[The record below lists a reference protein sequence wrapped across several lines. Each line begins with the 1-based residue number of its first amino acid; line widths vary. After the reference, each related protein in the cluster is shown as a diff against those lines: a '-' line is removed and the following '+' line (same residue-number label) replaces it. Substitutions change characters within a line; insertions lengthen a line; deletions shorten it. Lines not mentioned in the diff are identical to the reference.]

1 MSLILDALNRSEAER
16 RGAGEVPGLATE
28 HFVGG
33 DVDGTGRFSMSST
46 LPWIVLAFVITAAV
60 SVWVLLADRESSE
73 APPSVAKTDS
83 AVDSANTVVSIQ
95 REDPAAI
102 VMPAAAATAAVAR
115 PDPVPAIA
123 SPAPIQSAAADD
135 EVSGDVAALYEQ
147 PAVVEV
153 VPTVTATADPPV
165 SQVGAERVDM
175 EKILAQAQS
184 EIEDASLQAHPAP
197 FLADLSQQRK
207 DQIPSIMYSVHNYS
221 GRPGESTVV
230 LNGRSTGE
238 GVGLSGGIKVVE
250 ILPDS
255 TVLEFQGE
263 QFRLRAL
270 NSWVNL

>member
-16 RGAGEVPGLATE
+16 QGAGEVPGLATE

-33 DVDGTGRFSMSST
+33 DVDGRGRFSMFST
-46 LPWIVLAFVITAAV
+46 LPWMVLALVLAAAV
-60 SVWVLLADRESSE
+60 IAWVLLADRESSE
-73 APPSVAKTDS
+73 APQSVVKIDS
-83 AVDSANTVVSIQ
+83 AADSGNSVVSIQ
-95 REDPAAI
+95 REDPAVKVI
-102 VMPAAAATAAVAR
+102 PATTVAS
-115 PDPVPAIA
+115 PEPLPAIA
-123 SPAPIQSAAADD
+123 SPTTSQSAAADD

-147 PAVVEV
+147 PSVAEV
-153 VPTVTATADPPV
+153 APGVTATADSPA
-165 SQVGAERVDM
+165 SQAGAERVDM
-175 EKILAQAQS
+175 ERILAQAQS
-184 EIEDASLQAHPAP
+184 EVEDASLQAHPAP

-230 LNGRSTGE
+230 LNGRSTRE

>member
-102 VMPAAAATAAVAR
+102 VRPAATAAVAR

-230 LNGRSTGE
+230 LNGRSTRE

>member
-33 DVDGTGRFSMSST
+33 DVDSTGRFSMSSA
-46 LPWIVLAFVITAAV
+46 LPWIVLVFVLTAAV
-60 SVWVLLADRESSE
+60 IAWVLLADRKSS
-73 APPSVAKTDS
+73 AALPSVPMTSS
-83 AVDSANTVVSIQ
+83 AEDSANRVGSAQREVPAVIVVPAASVVS
-95 REDPAAI
+95 
-102 VMPAAAATAAVAR
+102 
-115 PDPVPAIA
+115 PDPPPAVT
-123 SPAPIQSAAADD
+123 SPTTIKSAADD
-135 EVSGDVAALYEQ
+135 QVSGDVAALYEQ
-147 PAVVEV
+147 PAIAEV
-153 VPTVTATADPPV
+153 VPDVVTATANAPAN
-165 SQVGAERVDM
+165 QTGADRVDM

-207 DQIPSIMYSVHNYS
+207 DQIPSIMYSGHNYS

-230 LNGRSTGE
+230 LNGRSTRA
-238 GVGLSGGIKVVE
+238 GVGVSGGIKVVE

-270 NSWVNL
+270 NSWINL